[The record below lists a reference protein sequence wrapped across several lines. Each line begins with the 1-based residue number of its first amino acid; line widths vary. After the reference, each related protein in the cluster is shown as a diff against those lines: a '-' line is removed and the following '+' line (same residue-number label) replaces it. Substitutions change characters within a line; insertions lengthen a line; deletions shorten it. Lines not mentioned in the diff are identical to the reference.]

1 MFDIVAKRKWF
12 FLFSA
17 VIIIPGLI
25 FIGLGGLKLGI
36 DFTGG
41 TIWQVKFQHPTQEI
55 EPLVAKGVLT
65 ANGYGDA
72 QVQTAGTD
80 SIIVRMKELKEG
92 SPEKAKLEAALAQVY
107 GPVDERGSQLQTV
120 GPTVGATISER
131 AIEAVAAASIGIL
144 LYIAYAF
151 RRAQH
156 PFRFGACAIIA
167 MLHDVLVVIGI
178 FAILGEFFG
187 IEIDALFVTAL
198 LTVIGFSVHDTI
210 VVFDRV
216 RENVIRRV
224 GTDFADIVNYSIV
237 QTLVRSLN
245 TSLTVVFTL
254 LALYLFGGET
264 IKDFVLAL
272 LIGIISG
279 TYSSIF
285 NASLMLVVWE
295 NRELV
300 DFVNR
305 FRPGRPAAAA

>member
-1 MFDIVAKRKWF
+1 MFDIVGKRKWF

-17 VIIIPGLI
+17 LVIIPGLI

-41 TIWQVKFQHPTQEI
+41 TIWQVKFQHPTQQI
-55 EPLVAKGVLT
+55 EPLVAKSVLA

-72 QVQTAGTD
+72 QVQTAGND

-92 SPEKAKLEAALAQVY
+92 SPEKAKLEAALAQEY
-107 GPVDERGSQLQTV
+107 GPVDEQGSQLQTV

-131 AIEAVAAASIGIL
+131 AVEAVAAAAVGIL

-151 RRAQH
+151 RHAQH

-178 FAILGEFFG
+178 FAILGEIFH

-224 GTDFADIVNYSIV
+224 GTDFAEVVNYSVV

-264 IKDFVLAL
+264 IKTFVLAL

-300 DFVNR
+300 TFFNR
-305 FRPGRPAAAA
+305 FRPGRPAAA